1 MDTDNTFKK
10 SEWIGR
16 QRLWAIAPPALKK
29 IAAQWFMIPQVLEY
43 ILLPSPYLPV
53 AQMLE
58 FLLPLQNATPAT
70 TNQ

>member
-1 MDTDNTFKK
+1 MSLPMDTDNTFKK
-10 SEWIGR
+10 SEWIGPT
-16 QRLWAIAPPALKK
+16 AI
-29 IAAQWFMIPQVLEY
+29 VLEY